1 MDSNKAGFDS
11 IDAYIASFPEAIQAK
26 LEAMRATIR
35 AAAPDAVE
43 KISYQMPTF
52 AQHGNLVHFA
62 AFKQHIGFY
71 PAPRGIEAFAAELSV
86 YKGAKGSVQ
95 FPLDQPLPLDLV
107 ARIVRYRVAENLAA
121 AAAKARKPKA

>member
-1 MDSNKAGFDS
+1 MDSNKAGFGS
-11 IDAYIASFPEAIQAK
+11 IDEYIASFPPDIQAR

-35 AAAPDAVE
+35 AAAPDAEE

-52 AQHGNLVHFA
+52 FLKGNLVHFA

-71 PAPRGIEAFAAELSV
+71 PAPRGIEEFKEELST

-107 ARIVRYRVAENLAA
+107 ARIVRFRVAENLAA
-121 AAAKARKPKA
+121 AEAKARKGKK